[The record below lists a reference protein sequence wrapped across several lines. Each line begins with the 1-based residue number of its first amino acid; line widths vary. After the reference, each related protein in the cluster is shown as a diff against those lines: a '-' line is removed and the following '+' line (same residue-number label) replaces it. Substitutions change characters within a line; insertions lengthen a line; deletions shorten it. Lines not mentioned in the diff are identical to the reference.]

1 MTIRHLEDIEAQ
13 WPSCRTREAR
23 RLLWEQ
29 LTGSSGFWFSACRD
43 IVGQRDARTLTS
55 WLDHDDPIKHDIL
68 NFDASR
74 SAVLRAY
81 LLCARLALT
90 CDRNTEPHGIDDC
103 LRPIAEETSC
113 ARGFLRDL
121 TWALLPHGFSLQ
133 PERVEELYVLL
144 VEDGR
149 DHGVVGL
156 LSLHLLSHGAGD
168 LYAQHDLA
176 LVFRDQQFRQA
187 ERDACAY
194 VRALGL
200 WPEASDV
207 RWRLTRP
214 FDNRPVRRLTG
225 ASMGAAFVLG
235 LAKLGATG
243 SSLAFEKLSAL
254 DLKQVAIS
262 ATCDASGRLGK
273 VEQTGPKIL
282 AGFDEVPREFLR
294 FIVVPSHSDIPR
306 AWQTRPFSS
315 PQVILADT
323 FDDTVDVLHEKQYG
337 PSRTGMPQLPQ
348 AGRAEGRSRRRERGT
363 ARMTH
368 SHWTKAA
375 ILGLCTALIGLA
387 ISILPLGLALEER
400 FGLGLLFGL
409 RGVTPPPAEVVIVN
423 VDRDVAVRLNLPLV
437 PETWPRSLHAQLTE
451 RLVQAGVT
459 AIAFD
464 ILFKEARSDTED
476 RTFAAAIRQAQNVV
490 LFTYLRHIPD
500 LLHGQGTTGAL
511 HIERIESPIAPLAQ
525 AATAL
530 APFPLPKVPV
540 SVRQYWTF
548 KTGAADQ
555 PTLPVVMLQ
564 LVALDVYDTFRRL
577 VEEVQPSE
585 AAKLPRDRDT
595 ILGSHGVVTFINTLR
610 DLFTTGQLNATGLLE
625 RLQQTTF
632 DVDAVHKQTLLRS
645 LIDLYQHGNS
655 RYINFYGPPGT
666 IRVIPYDRAVQ
677 GLGASGEPLDL
688 RGKAVFIGFSEHEWP
703 ERQDEFHTVFSQAD
717 GSDLSGV
724 EIAATAFAN
733 LLEDKPVRLCS
744 GPVFLLIISLWGIL
758 LGLVCRVAP
767 TVVAALGTLGLT
779 LLYVL
784 VAHHQFVTAGMWYP
798 LIIPIVVQ
806 LPLAFVGAVLWRYVD
821 TDKER
826 RNVRQ
831 AAGYYLPETLVDAF
845 AKDVAA
851 LRQSTRVLYGT
862 CLFTDAEQYTI
873 VSEKMTPEALG
884 DFMNTYY
891 AVLFEPVQRHGG
903 RISDVVGDSVL
914 AIWAAAQPEPTLRE
928 QACRAALD
936 IAAAIQQFKQSAETW
951 HLPTRIGLHTG
962 PILMGNVGAYDRYEY
977 RALGDIVNTASR
989 IEGLNKTLGT
999 RVLAS
1004 KEVVCQ
1010 LDGFL
1015 TRELGAFQLV
1025 GKSQPLVV
1033 HELLC
1038 GIEEARPYQRML
1050 CAQFAEA
1057 LEAYRK
1063 REWDQAID
1071 QFSALIHH
1079 PGTQGDGPSLFYVK
1093 LCEQYKANSPRA
1105 TWTGVVRVA
1114 QK

>member
-1 MTIRHLEDIEAQ
+1 MTIRHLKDIEAQ

-29 LTGSSGFWFSACRD
+29 LTGASGFWFSACHD
-43 IVGQRDARTLTS
+43 IVGQRDAHTLAS

-74 SAVLRAY
+74 SAMLRAY

-90 CDRNTEPHGIDDC
+90 CDRNTKPHELDNG
-103 LRPIAEETSC
+103 LHPIAEETGC
-113 ARGFLRDL
+113 ARGLLREL

-144 VEDGR
+144 VEEGR

-156 LSLHLLSHGAGD
+156 LSLHLLSHGTGD
-168 LYAQHDLA
+168 LYPQYDLA

-194 VRALGL
+194 VRSLGL

-243 SSLAFEKLSAL
+243 SPLAFAKLSAV

-262 ATCDASGRLGK
+262 ATCDASGRLGR

-294 FIVVPSHSDIPR
+294 FIVVSSHSDIPR
-306 AWQTRPFSS
+306 AWQTRPFAS

-323 FDDTVDVLHEKQYG
+323 FDDAVDALHEKQYG

-348 AGRAEGRSRRRERGT
+348 VGRTDGRHRHRGRGT
-363 ARMTH
+363 ARMAH
-368 SHWTKAA
+368 AQWTKAA
-375 ILGLCTALIGLA
+375 MLGLCTALIGLA

-409 RGVTPPPAEVVIVN
+409 RGVRPPPAEVVIVN

-437 PETWPRSLHAQLTE
+437 PETWPRSHHAQLTE
-451 RLVQAGVT
+451 RLVQAGAT

-490 LFTYLRHIPD
+490 LFAYLRHIPD
-500 LLHGQGTTGAL
+500 LLHGQGATGAL

-548 KTGAADQ
+548 KTGAGNL
-555 PTLPVVMLQ
+555 PTLPVVMFQ
-564 LVALDVYDTFRRL
+564 LVALDVYDAFRRL
-577 VEEVQPSE
+577 VEDVQPSQ

-595 ILGSHGVVTFINTLR
+595 ILGTHGVATFMSTLR
-610 DLFTTGQLNATGLLE
+610 DLFTTGQLNATRLLE
-625 RLQQTTF
+625 RLQHTAF
-632 DVDAVHKQTLLRS
+632 GADAVRKQVLLRS

-666 IRVIPYDRAVQ
+666 IQVIPYDRAVQ
-677 GLGASGEPLDL
+677 GTGASGEPLDL
-688 RGKAVFIGFSEHEWP
+688 RGKAVFVGFSEHEWP
-703 ERQDEFHTVFSQAD
+703 EKQDEFHTVFSQAD

-744 GPVFLLIISLWGIL
+744 GPVFLLIISLGGIL

-767 TVVAALGTLGLT
+767 TVVAALSTLGLS

-784 VAHHQFVTAGMWYP
+784 VAHQQFVTAGMWYP
-798 LIIPIVVQ
+798 VIIPLVVQ
-806 LPLAFVGAVLWRYVD
+806 LPLAFVGAVLWRYID

-831 AAGYYLPETLVDAF
+831 AASYYLPETLVDAF

-891 AVLFEPVQRHGG
+891 AVLFEPIQRHGG

-914 AIWAAAQPEPTLRE
+914 AIWAAAQPEPALQE
-928 QACRAALD
+928 QACRAALE

-989 IEGLNKTLGT
+989 LEGLNKALGT
-999 RVLAS
+999 RLLAS
-1004 KEVVCQ
+1004 QEVVRQ

-1050 CAQFAEA
+1050 CTQFAEA

-1079 PGTQGDGPSLFYVK
+1079 PSTQGDGPSLFYVM
-1093 LCEQYKANSPRA
+1093 LCEQYKANPPRA